1 MVHTKISLKKHALCA
16 GCWIFGLGLRP
27 PSSWGNT
34 ELLSSLYFFLI
45 VLFLVVPGLCCCT
58 GFSLLVGNGS
68 YSLAAVCRLLI
79 VVAFLAEHGR
89 QGMWPSGV
97 AGLGF

>member
-1 MVHTKISLKKHALCA
+1 MVHTKISLKKHVLCA

-34 ELLSSLYFFLI
+34 ELLCSLLFYFLKI
-45 VLFLVVPGLCCCT
+45 VLFLAVPGLCCCT

-68 YSLAAVCRLLI
+68 YSLVAVCRLLI
-79 VVAFLAEHGR
+79 VVAFLVEHGR
-89 QGMWPSGV
+89 
-97 AGLGF
+97 